1 MQEDPRSTPKT
12 SNSKQTLQSLGRRH
26 TEDRQCYKC
35 PVSEATRQ
43 ELAAQPGLS
52 RGTGDHKG
60 GAVPWDWNHRDQPQG
75 EMLPEIPWVLPSSLP
90 PGNQRVGVGW
100 EMCSPQDRAE
110 RARGCT

>member
-26 TEDRQCYKC
+26 TGDRQCYEC

-100 EMCSPQDRAE
+100 EMCSPQDRVE